1 MAVSN
6 THLPRILVVYYIGKD
21 HDVKKRTWNDGFVA
35 AMKLLS
41 KTYSL
46 EWLNIADQDLRAI
59 RIEDYSAV
67 LVKGNWGGRVDS
79 AVRAILSGVYVP
91 KALLISGSRPPPE
104 LGGMLFYKVLFYETE
119 WYRHQIEAHPCIFH
133 AFGVY
138 TDVMR
143 PPKKSVA
150 KVYDW
155 LTVGSLWKSKRLERF
170 AAKPGKKLAIL
181 YLGDGWRK
189 WLRVLSLV
197 LRGVKVK
204 AYMPYED
211 LAGYYHQ
218 ARGLYIPAEL
228 QGGGERAVL
237 EARACGI
244 PVEVEPDNPKLS
256 QLVTS
261 PIWDHHYYA
270 QQLLLGIEQL
280 LKP

>member
-1 MAVSN
+1 MTAPKNS
-6 THLPRILVVYYIGKD
+6 LPRILVVYYIGRD
-21 HDVKKRTWNDGFVA
+21 HGVKKRTWNDGFVA
-35 AMKLLS
+35 AMRLVAES
-41 KTYSL
+41 CEL
-46 EWLNIADQDLRAI
+46 EWLNIADQDLRGI

-79 AVRAILSGVYVP
+79 AVRTILADVTVP

-104 LGGMLFYKVLFYETE
+104 PDQMLFYKVLFYETE
-119 WYRHQIEAHPCIFH
+119 WYRPQIEFHPCIFH

-138 TDVMR
+138 TEIMR
-143 PPKKSVA
+143 RSPKNVA

-170 AAKPGKKLAIL
+170 AAKPGDKLAIL
-181 YLGDGWRK
+181 YLGGGWRK
-189 WLRVLSLV
+189 WLKVLGLV
-197 LRGVKVK
+197 WRGVKVK
-204 AYMPYED
+204 TYMPYEE
-211 LAGYYHQ
+211 LAGYYHR
-218 ARGLYIPAEL
+218 ARCLYIPAEL